1 MILLFG
7 DSPHCHSGQELGKLT
22 MGNEELVLQAND
34 ILALAD
40 RLIMRN
46 PGCITPGTS

>member
-1 MILLFG
+1 
-7 DSPHCHSGQELGKLT
+7 

-34 ILALAD
+34 IAAPAD

-46 PGCITPGTS
+46 PGYCLLRASLISVLQKNKSFLSPFSH